1 MKCTHYRRVP
11 RGHSRCAN
19 SATVHLY
26 APDGAPC
33 PGARLCRQCADEV
46 IAEYSG
52 KLGEV
57 WTTKPI
63 DEYGDLK

>member
-1 MKCTHYRRVP
+1 
-11 RGHSRCAN
+11 
-19 SATVHLY
+19 
-26 APDGAPC
+26 
-33 PGARLCRQCADEV
+33 V